1 MKEDILNK
9 ILKIDRPRS
18 ISINI
23 HDISLNHFYDVE
35 LKNTITH
42 FKSSIKPNIKD
53 LFFEHFP
60 YQSSKSLSNEPSL
73 PTMFFETSNTP
84 KYLIAQN
91 TEIPIQE
98 HSPYLDYVKRL
109 NFFGSLK
116 QRKNKSVYLE
126 IDDFFMNL
134 ISQSLDASIEKTD
147 DLNINVISKDE
158 HERFDVFPIFEIG
171 EKFQFKIKNLYSV
184 NIDKEDSIQRIW
196 FLEIESKDLQ
206 EFRYKYHLF
215 EKINARNFLI
225 PLGKKKSFKLKKSFP
240 LMIIN
245 ITFFAA

>member
-1 MKEDILNK
+1 MKEDIVNK
-9 ILKIDRPRS
+9 ILKVDRPRS

-23 HDISLNHFYDVE
+23 EDISLKNFYDIE

-42 FKSSIKPNIKD
+42 FKSSIKPYIKD
-53 LFFEHFP
+53 LFFEYFP
-60 YQSSKSLSNEPSL
+60 YQTSKSLSKEMSL
-73 PTMFFETSNTP
+73 PSMFFEISNTP

-91 TEIPIQE
+91 TDVPMQE
-98 HSPYLDYVKRL
+98 YSPYLDYVKKL
-109 NFFGSLK
+109 KFFGTLK

-134 ISQSLDASIEKTD
+134 ISRELDSSIEKNEY
-147 DLNINVISKDE
+147 LNINVISKDE
-158 HERFDVFPIFEIG
+158 HERYEVFPIFEIG
-171 EKFQFKIKNLYSV
+171 EKFQFQIKNFYSV
-184 NIDKEDSIQRIW
+184 NIEKEESIQRVW

-215 EKINARNFLI
+215 EKINGHNFLI
-225 PLGKKKSFKLKKSFP
+225 SLGKKKSFKLRKSYP
-240 LMIIN
+240 MMKIN